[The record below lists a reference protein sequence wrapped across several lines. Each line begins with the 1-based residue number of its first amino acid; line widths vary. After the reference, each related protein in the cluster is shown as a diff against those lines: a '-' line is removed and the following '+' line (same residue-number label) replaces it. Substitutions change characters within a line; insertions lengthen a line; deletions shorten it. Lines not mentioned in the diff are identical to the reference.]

1 MDKLKELTDKLYQE
15 GLSKG
20 RQEGEAILADAKK
33 EAAGILD
40 TARKQAEA
48 IKEQAEKEAADYR
61 AKVESDLKM
70 AARQSLQATRKDIE
84 TMIGTRIADEGTK
97 AALSNE
103 AFAKEV
109 ITAIA
114 KAFSTQESKDLT
126 LILPESLQASLE
138 PFVNGELARILGSR
152 PTVEFSK
159 KIAGGLSIGPGDGSW
174 LISLTDE
181 TFRSLM
187 AEYLRPT
194 ARKLLFDEER

>member
-20 RQEGEAILADAKK
+20 RQEGEALLADAKK
-33 EAAGILD
+33 QAEELVVA
-40 TARKQAEA
+40 ARKEA
-48 IKEQAEKEAADYR
+48 DAIIAQAEKDAEDYR
-61 AKVESDLKM
+61 IKIESDLKM

-84 TMIGTRIADEGTK
+84 TMIVTRIADEGTK

-114 KAFSTQESKDLT
+114 KAFSAQESKDLA

-138 PFVNGELARILGSR
+138 PFVNGELARILGSE

-159 KIAGGLSIGPGDGSW
+159 KIAGGLRIGPKDGSW
-174 LISLTDE
+174 QISLTAE
-181 TFRSLM
+181 TFSNLI

-194 ARKLLFDEER
+194 ARKLLFDE

>member
-20 RQEGEAILADAKK
+20 KQEGEAILADARK
-33 EAAGILD
+33 EAAAILD
-40 TARKQAEA
+40 AAKRQAEA
-48 IKEQAEKEAADYR
+48 ITQQAEKAAADYR

-70 AARQSLQATRKDIE
+70 AARQSIQATRSDIE
-84 TMIGTRIADEGTK
+84 TMIVTRIAGEGTK

-114 KAFSTQESKDLT
+114 KSFSTQESKDLA
-126 LILPESLQASLE
+126 LILPESLKASLE
-138 PFVNGELARILGSR
+138 PFVSGEIARILGSE

-159 KIAGGLSIGPGDGSW
+159 KIAGGLRIGPKDGSW
-174 LISLTDE
+174 QISLTDE
-181 TFRSLM
+181 TFSNLI

-194 ARKLLFDEER
+194 ARKLLFG

>member
-84 TMIGTRIADEGTK
+84 TMIVTRIADEGTK

-114 KAFSTQESKDLT
+114 KAFSAQESKDLT